1 MNRESAKHYGYD
13 YNIPL
18 DEFFQFGISVDCVI
32 FGHHKGKVKVMLIK
46 RGAEPFK
53 GKWALPGD
61 LVYPNEEIDV
71 AARRVLTELTG
82 LKDIF
87 MNQIRAFGGVE
98 RHSLGRVVTVGYYA
112 LIELDK
118 FSPKPSGWAE
128 DVSWVEINEMP
139 NLAFDHSDIYK
150 EAKYFL
156 KESLKKTTPQGFELL
171 PEKFTL
177 LQYLQMTEYV
187 LGETIDKA
195 NFRKKLK
202 AIDFLKPLSEME
214 SNVNHR
220 PAKLYT
226 LDKNKINY

>member
-1 MNRESAKHYGYD
+1 MYK
-13 YNIPL
+13 I
-18 DEFFQFGISVDCVI
+18 EFKDFFTYSFSLDCVI
-32 FGHHKGKVKVMLIK
+32 FGYRSGQIHALLIK
-46 RGAEPFK
+46 RSMEPYD
-53 GKWALPGD
+53 GMWAVPGD

-112 LIELDK
+112 SIELDK

>member
-87 MNQIRAFGGVE
+87 MI
-98 RHSLGRVVTVGYYA
+98 S
-112 LIELDK
+112 K
-118 FSPKPSGWAE
+118 
-128 DVSWVEINEMP
+128 
-139 NLAFDHSDIYK
+139 
-150 EAKYFL
+150 
-156 KESLKKTTPQGFELL
+156 
-171 PEKFTL
+171 
-177 LQYLQMTEYV
+177 
-187 LGETIDKA
+187 
-195 NFRKKLK
+195 
-202 AIDFLKPLSEME
+202 LSE
-214 SNVNHR
+214 
-220 PAKLYT
+220 KLFRST
-226 LDKNKINY
+226 VCSTFNTI